1 MLALQPLK
9 NKLETAEKN
18 KTEQII
24 ETAQK
29 RFGIYGIEKT
39 SMREIANDMKLSKAS
54 LYYYFPDKESLYK
67 AVIFKEQKEFFN
79 RVSEKI
85 ENIHAPEQVLIEY
98 ITARLEYF
106 RTLLN
111 LSRLR
116 YEEYS
121 EMRPVFRDL
130 IDSFRTSEKEIIERI
145 FKKGIREKRFI
156 KMNTGKTATLFLD
169 LIRGLRLSIVTDKK
183 TLLLENDE
191 YEKLLGKCLDF
202 TRIFINGIK
211 NNKTR

>member
-1 MLALQPLK
+1 M
-9 NKLETAEKN
+9 EKN

-39 SMREIANDMKLSKAS
+39 SMREIANDLKLSKAS

-67 AVIFKEQKEFFN
+67 AVIFKEQKEFLKK
-79 RVSEKI
+79 VSEKI
-85 ENIHAPEQVLIEY
+85 ENIQQPEQLLIEY

-116 YEEYS
+116 YEDYS
-121 EMRPVFRDL
+121 EIRPVFRDL
-130 IDSFRTSEKEIIERI
+130 LDSFHKSEREIIEKI
-145 FKKGIREKRFI
+145 FQKGISEKKFI
-156 KMNTGKTATLFLD
+156 KMDIGKTAALFLD
-169 LIRGLRLSIVTDKK
+169 LIRGLRLSIVTDRK
-183 TLLLENDE
+183 TLLLDNEE

-202 TRIFINGIK
+202 TFIFINGIK